1 MSERKLFVAAPGWND
16 AYPGAVAGALAMRGV
31 TNPEAHPDLDA
42 TRERLETEL
51 RVRYAGL
58 SRADIRTTGHFSAN
72 DAYYRRF
79 GQTYHVLLQVDSV
92 VNKGKPIP
100 RRAALVEAAF
110 MAELNSG
117 ILTASHD
124 LDALSLPV
132 TVDVA
137 TGAERYLLYNGADQA
152 CKPGDMYMRDQTGIL
167 TNIIAGPAQYA
178 RITPETTSV
187 LFCFYAPPGIG
198 EAATRAHLSSIES
211 NVRLIAPTAETIGL
225 VTVTAAGANGS

>member
-1 MSERKLFVAAPGWND
+1 VNDADLFVATPAWHA

-31 TNPEAHPDLDA
+31 ENPEAHPALDGA
-42 TRERLETEL
+42 RERLETEL
-51 RVRYAGL
+51 RSRYAGMT
-58 SRADIRTTGHFSAN
+58 RAEIRQTGHFPAN

-79 GQTYHVLLQVDSV
+79 GQNYHVLMQVDSV

-110 MAELNSG
+110 MAELTTG

-137 TGAERYLLYNGADQA
+137 TGDERYVLYNGAEQP
-152 CKPGDMYMRDQTGIL
+152 CKTGDMFMRDQTGIL
-167 TNIIAGPAQYA
+167 TSIIAGPAQYA
-178 RITPETTSV
+178 RVLPETTAAM
-187 LFCFYAPPGIG
+187 FCFYAPAGIG
-198 EAATRAHLSSIES
+198 EAAAREHLALIES
-211 NVRLIAPTAETIGL
+211 GVRLIAPIAETVGM
-225 VTVTAAGANGS
+225 VTVTGGL

>member
-1 MSERKLFVAAPGWND
+1 VTDADLFVATPAWYA
-16 AYPGAVAGALAMRGV
+16 AYPGAVAGVLAVRGV
-31 TNPEAHPDLDA
+31 ANPETHPALDA
-42 TRERLETEL
+42 ARERLETEL
-51 RVRYAGL
+51 RTRYAGL
-58 SRADIRTTGHFSAN
+58 SRADIRATGHFPAN

-110 MAELNSG
+110 MAELSTG

-137 TGAERYLLYNGADQA
+137 TGEECYLLYNGTEQP
-152 CKPGDMYMRDQTGIL
+152 CKPNDMDMRDRTGIL
-167 TNIIAGPAQYA
+167 TSIIAGPAQYA
-178 RITPETTSV
+178 RITANTTAA
-187 LFCFYAPPGIG
+187 LFCIYAPPGIG
-198 EAATRAHLSSIES
+198 EDAARAHLSLIES
-211 NVRLIAPTAETIGL
+211 NVRLIAPAAETVGL
-225 VTVTAAGANGS
+225 VTVAAA

>member
-1 MSERKLFVAAPGWND
+1 VSDADLFVATPAWHA

-31 TNPEAHPDLDA
+31 TNPEAHPALDA
-42 TRERLETEL
+42 ARERLETDL
-51 RVRYAGL
+51 RARYAGL
-58 SRADIRTTGHFSAN
+58 TRADIRATGHFPAN

-110 MAELNSG
+110 MAELATG

-124 LDALSLPV
+124 LDALALPV

-137 TGAERYLLYNGADQA
+137 TGAETYTLYNGTEQT
-152 CKPGDMYMRDQTGIL
+152 CKPADMFMRDQTGIL
-167 TNIIAGPAQYA
+167 TSIIAGPAGYA
-178 RITPETTSV
+178 RITPETTAA

-198 EAATRAHLSSIES
+198 EDAARAHLTLIEA
-211 NVRLIAPTAETIGL
+211 NVRLFAPNAETVGM
-225 VTVTAAGANGS
+225 VTITANVM